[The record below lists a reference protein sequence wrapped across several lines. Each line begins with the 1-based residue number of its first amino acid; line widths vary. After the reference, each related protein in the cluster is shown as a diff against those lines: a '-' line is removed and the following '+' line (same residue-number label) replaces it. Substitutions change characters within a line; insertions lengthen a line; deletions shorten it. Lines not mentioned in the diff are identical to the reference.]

1 MAAKWPEVASR
12 VRDEAVRNAVM
23 GFRAEARVYE
33 VHEAQEERG
42 RRQVQGSIDEARALD
57 RRVLDDTR
65 DLRTALH
72 NVL

>member
-1 MAAKWPEVASR
+1 
-12 VRDEAVRNAVM
+12 M